1 MATKQHIEERPAL
14 NRAGVYVVIDTTTG
28 TIAGK
33 LLIAYPRDGA
43 GRLYV
48 SLWDWTGTGHAVQD
62 GSVTGF
68 GYDKLASAITG
79 MRFGTGNQE
88 FTLDCDSGMSKA
100 EEQFRAH
107 GYILQW
113 LV

>member
-1 MATKQHIEERPAL
+1 MATKHIEERPAL
-14 NRAGVYVVIDTTTG
+14 NRAGVYVVIDKTTG
-28 TIAGK
+28 TMAGK
-33 LLIAYPRDGA
+33 MLIAYPQDGA
-43 GRLYV
+43 GRLHV
-48 SLWDWTGTGHAVQD
+48 SLWDWTGGTGHDVQD
-62 GSVTGF
+62 GSVTGL
-68 GYDKLASAITG
+68 GYDKLAASITG
-79 MRFGTGNQE
+79 MRFGAGNQE

>member
-1 MATKQHIEERPAL
+1 MTAKHIEQRPAL
-14 NRAGVYVVIDTTTG
+14 NRAGVYVVIDKTAG
-28 TIAGK
+28 TMAGK
-33 LLIAYPRDGA
+33 MLIAHPQDGA

-48 SLWDWTGTGHAVQD
+48 SLWDFTGTGHDVQN

-68 GYDKLASAITG
+68 GYDKLASAIDG

-88 FTLDCDSGMSKA
+88 FTLDCDSGMSTA